1 MPKPKANVHQK
12 QMLKLYLLT
21 HAIACA
27 HTYCTAPAGAL
38 DCDDLECCTAPRRAP
53 PPQPLQGP
61 GVLYGRSQYTVSVF
75 GTVFCFSVS
84 VLVFNSVFESAFS
97 KCLLYLGDIRLA
109 SASATRLCDPLLAI
123 AESLGEQSCLFA
135 GWGVRLGCVLCV
147 CGGVWM
153 LCA

>member
-38 DCDDLECCTAPRRAP
+38 DCDDLECCTAPRCAP

-61 GVLYGRSQYTVSVF
+61 GVLYGRSQYTVSV
-75 GTVFCFSVS
+75 
-84 VLVFNSVFESAFS
+84 LVFNSVFEIAFS